1 MSSTLT
7 ELKKIKELFNGKGV
21 YREKGCTLALEIIE
35 GLQKGKM
42 SKEAYQALKLF
53 LRYNTFWITQGDLTF
68 SPGTPQRL
76 KEVYLLQNNKD
87 AFLERLY
94 LELVN
99 FFQRRQI

>member
-1 MSSTLT
+1 MRSTLT
-7 ELKKIKELFNGKGV
+7 ELKEIKELFNGKGV
-21 YREKGCTLALEIIE
+21 YREKGCALALEIVE

-53 LRYNTFWITQGDLTF
+53 LKYNTFWIIQGDLTF

-76 KEVYLLQNNKD
+76 KEAYLLHEDKN

-94 LELVN
+94 LELVK
-99 FFQRRQI
+99 FFQRR